1 MLISRWNF
9 NNSPILRNFKI
20 GSINKP
26 TQAKEPM
33 FNKEQLRNHA
43 KTAGATIAAVGNFVS
58 RMQYQKGRPAD
69 SVAQYDGIVAQCEQ
83 NNININGLVPKSLTG
98 LIELFKDSPS
108 AKNQILDSIGRGIEL
123 YRNAHGGNMP
133 TNSAIAAALDAGHLI
148 YDGLTSANT
157 DGIFD
162 SANARNVSS
171 EVRSFY
177 DSVSSGSSGH
187 IADVPALAMVT
198 ITMMIAS
205 SSPLVAYLPNPNGTN
220 TLPLVYVRQ
229 IAGRDYGQTRKGEFL
244 DGVKASAQYFDA
256 IHKFKLAT
264 ADNKTFTLTTKR
276 IVDANLAPQ
285 GNDRLPAMIGASR
298 VYLNGVYVGND
309 QHPQGKTPDV
319 SNFYPAEGVE
329 VAIEGNKYKLKSG
342 THNSANDT
350 FSIEF
355 DKALPADAVVTIQ
368 VVADYQRKD
377 GNGNV
382 VLPAPNADIDLDYAS
397 VHAYPIRA
405 VYHATIEALTQMQNE
420 LGVDMRS
427 AFIAIVIAKLMLE
440 QNVRLLKE
448 ISGRAKGLGYS
459 RKCDLS
465 RGSDMTQSFNSTAM
479 IGAEIFPAVEDCK
492 RRIITRTTHK
502 PDGYDIYCTGS
513 LSTLMKV
520 LADDT
525 NFVPSS
531 LTFGIPT
538 EITRIGSKGQDN
550 YYYVPE
556 SAGVVAEGE
565 INVNGTAVQYGEMLI
580 IGRNSVAAKAVFVG
594 HTAVPV
600 ITKDVTSEDF
610 VQGVYYTSRGAAQV
624 NEIARYAD
632 QVEILNVMNLPASLT
647 VANV

>member
-1 MLISRWNF
+1 
-9 NNSPILRNFKI
+9 
-20 GSINKP
+20 
-26 TQAKEPM
+26 M
-33 FNKEQLRNHA
+33 FNKEQLREHA
-43 KTAGATIAAVGNFVS
+43 KAASATIAAVGNFVS
-58 RMQYQKGRPAD
+58 RMQYQNGRPAD
-69 SVAQYDGIVAQCEQ
+69 SVAQYDSIVAQCEQ

-108 AKNQILDSIGRGIEL
+108 AKNQILDSISRGIEL
-123 YRNAHGGNMP
+123 YRNTHGGNMP
-133 TNSAIAAALDAGHLI
+133 TNAAIAAALDAGHLI
-148 YDGLTSANT
+148 YSGLNSTNT

-162 SANARNVSS
+162 SANARSVNP

-177 DSVSSGSSGH
+177 DSVSANSSGH

-256 IHKFKLAT
+256 IHKFKMVT

-285 GNDRLPAMIGASR
+285 GNDRLPAIVGASR

-309 QHPQGKTPDV
+309 EYSLGKTPQV
-319 SNFYPAEGVE
+319 SNFFPAGVE
-329 VAIEGNKYKLKSG
+329 VNIDGVAYKLKGG
-342 THNSANDT
+342 THNSATDT

-355 DKALPADAVVTIQ
+355 ETALPADAEVTIQ

-382 VLPAPNADIDLDYAS
+382 ILQAPNADIDLDYAS

-465 RGSDMTQSFNSTAM
+465 RGSDMTQAFNSSAM

-492 RRIITRTTHK
+492 RRIVTRTNHK
-502 PDGYDIYCTGS
+502 PDGFDIYCTGS
-513 LSTLMKV
+513 LSTLMKI

-525 NFVPSS
+525 NFVPSG

-538 EITRIGSKGQDN
+538 EITRLGSKGQDN

-565 INVNGTAVQYGEMLI
+565 IDVNGTAVQYGEMLI

-624 NEIARYAD
+624 NEIARYSD
-632 QVEILNVMNLPASLT
+632 QVEILKVMNLPASLT
-647 VANV
+647 VAN